1 MTGDG
6 VNDAPALK
14 AADIGV
20 AMGGRGSDVAREAA
34 SLIVTDDDFT
44 SIVGA
49 LRTGR
54 RIYDNLRRA
63 MAYVVA
69 VHMPIAGMALLP
81 VLLGWPLVLFP
92 VHIVFLELIVDP
104 ACSVAFEAEPSDPSL
119 MDRPPRRSGA
129 RLLDRR
135 VFLLAVVQGLSVL
148 AATVVAFRVGVA
160 HTGSEAAGRG
170 LAFAALIAGNVSLIL
185 VNRSWTRGLLDTV
198 RSRNLAAWFVIA
210 AASATLAATLTIP
223 AIRGVFRFGAVDLN
237 DALLAV
243 ALGAGS
249 LIWFELAKGI
259 TPRWV
264 SR

>member
-1 MTGDG
+1 

-14 AADIGV
+14 AAHIGV

-34 SLIVTDDDFT
+34 ALIVTDDDFT

-104 ACSVAFEAEPSDPSL
+104 ACSIAFEAEPADPSL
-119 MDRPPRRSGA
+119 MSRPPRLSGA
-129 RLLDRR
+129 RLLDART
-135 VFLLAVVQGLSVL
+135 VLLATLQGISVL
-148 AATVVAFRVGVA
+148 AATVIAFRVGVS
-160 HTGSEAAGRG
+160 HTGSDAAGRG
-170 LAFAALIAGNVSLIL
+170 LAFAALIAGNVALIL
-185 VNRSWTRGLLDTV
+185 VNRSWTHGAL
-198 RSRNLAAWFVIA
+198 RSVATPNNAAWVVM
-210 AASATLAATLTIP
+210 ASASAMLVAALTIP
-223 AIRGVFRFGAVDLN
+223 PVRGLFRFGAVGPY

-243 ALGAGS
+243 ALGLGS
-249 LIWFELAKGI
+249 LVWFEVAKLVA
-259 TPRWV
+259 PRWV
-264 SR
+264 GRS